1 MCAHYPICP
10 ATTATDH
17 AAARVLVHQDDL
29 GWSLLCNGVIVF
41 DDTGEI
47 LPGGRAVAPLRFP
60 APSRRTARLA
70 TPVAA

>member
-1 MCAHYPICP
+1 MCRHDPICP
-10 ATTATDH
+10 ATMAPDH

-47 LPGGRAVAPLRFP
+47 LPSGRTVAPLRYP
-60 APSRRTARLA
+60 APSRTARST